1 MKEGSAEDIEAQLE
15 DHSKKGKTLA
25 KERDISRAVGKE
37 GKAGKSSEDPEL
49 VAMMG

>member
-25 KERDISRAVGKE
+25 KERDIRAVGKE
-37 GKAGKSSEDPEL
+37 GKPGKSSEDPEL